1 MNDPLAKFSMC
12 SLWTSLI
19 VLMLTTGAS
28 CLPWLQWLMRLFWRA
43 LEALDYLLRQTRL
56 RMLDM
61 VRRPGRR
68 RDQPQGA
75 VPGRPPG
82 CRRAQITYVDHAAG
96 HGTELFEKMWDIGG
110 RADRLQPVAKIS
122 VLPRAR

>member
-1 MNDPLAKFSMC
+1 MNAFSEIQRVHPLDQPHRADADHRR
-12 SLWTSLI
+12 
-19 VLMLTTGAS
+19 VLS
-28 CLPWLQWLMRLFWRA
+28 PWLRWPMRLFWRA
-43 LEALDYLLRQTRL
+43 LEVLDYLLRQTRL
-56 RMLDM
+56 CMLDM

-75 VPGRPPG
+75 IPGRPPG
-82 CRRAQITYVDHAAG
+82 RRRAPITYVDHAAG